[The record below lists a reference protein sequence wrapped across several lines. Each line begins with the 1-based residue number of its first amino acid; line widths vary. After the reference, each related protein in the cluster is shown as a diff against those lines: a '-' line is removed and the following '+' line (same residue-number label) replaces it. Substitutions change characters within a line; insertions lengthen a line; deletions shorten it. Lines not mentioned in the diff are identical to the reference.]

1 MAMRYRIRIVADAD
15 EELRRLPVFYRRQV
29 AQAVRGILGTEP
41 TRESASRIK
50 RLRQPAASVYRLRV
64 GDHRIFYDVTGNEV
78 TVLHVRH
85 KSESGDLYGGL

>member
-1 MAMRYRIRIVADAD
+1 MATRYRIRIVADAD

-29 AQAVRGILGTEP
+29 AQAVNGLLGTEP

-50 RLRQPAASVYRLRV
+50 KLRQPAASVYRLRV
-64 GDHRIFYDVTGNEV
+64 GDYRVFYDVIGDEV

-85 KSESGDLYGGL
+85 KCDSACLYGG

>member
-1 MAMRYRIRIVADAD
+1 MRYRIRIVADAD
-15 EELRRLPVFYRRQV
+15 QELRRLPVFYRRQV
-29 AQAVRGILGTEP
+29 AEAVDDFLGTEP

-64 GDHRIFYDVTGNEV
+64 GDYRVFYDVIGNEV

-85 KSESGDLYGGL
+85 KSESASLYGG